1 MKAKHPPLFPH
12 KFIRHLLGITCG
24 DKLDNVT
31 IRKAATALP
40 WSSQS
45 SRGGKQI
52 SPPAEVPDPARSVS
66 SSGEGFGICAPPQ
79 PPVLN
84 HQSSDACSNGGTRNG
99 KEMSSWCCH
108 DDNFSKKDG

>member
-1 MKAKHPPLFPH
+1 MKKKHPPLFLH

-24 DKLDNVT
+24 DKLDNIT

-52 SPPAEVPDPARSVS
+52 SPPAEAPDPAGCEV
-66 SSGEGFGICAPPQ
+66 GEGGGLPEA
-79 PPVLN
+79 VVRVERA
-84 HQSSDACSNGGTRNG
+84 SGRGAGTGVGGTASCRCLWLRLG
-99 KEMSSWCCH
+99 
-108 DDNFSKKDG
+108 GR